1 MCTGIVETVEVSGS
15 SGKALNGSWVK
26 LEQVHVSYDHA
37 TDAPQEHALN
47 IDFVTEKNDPSARIA
62 VELSPESA
70 RKLVDAINTALSRGT
85 TLSSVVKV
93 TV

>member
-15 SGKALNGSWVK
+15 SGKAPNGSWVK
-26 LEQVHVSYDHA
+26 LEQVNVSYDHP

-47 IDFVTEKNDPSARIA
+47 IDFVSEKNDPGARIA

-70 RKLVDAINTALSRGT
+70 QKLVDAIITALSRGKANQ
-85 TLSSVVKV
+85 S
-93 TV
+93 